1 MTERGLVRIADL
13 LTHRASIGDQ
23 IDSALMKVISHG
35 HFIMGPEVK
44 QLEADLVQY
53 CGASSAVTCGN
64 GTDALVLALRALGVG
79 VGDGVIVPAFTFA
92 ASAEAP
98 ALVGAT
104 PVFVDVDP
112 ETWCIDPSGIKAGL
126 DAARSAGLI
135 PRAVIAVDL
144 FGQPADYRRLQ
155 VVTSESGLFLV
166 ADAAQSFGGTREGLR
181 VGSLAPVTATSFFP
195 TKPLGCYGD
204 GGAVFTQDP
213 ELANVVASLRT
224 HGMGDHKY
232 DHVRVGTNS
241 RLDTIQAAVLIEK
254 LAVLDE
260 ELKLRQEAAG
270 RYLEMMDGELE
281 TQSVLSGSTSTWAQF
296 AVRVDGSSRERIRE
310 RLSTVGVETAVH
322 YPLPLNRQPA
332 FREFPTA
339 TNLGVSELLATE
351 VLALPLHPWI
361 EPAEQERV
369 VEALLGVK

>member
-254 LAVLDE
+254 LTVLDE

>member
-254 LAVLDE
+254 LTVLDE

-270 RYLEMMDGELE
+270 RYLEMVDGELE

>member
-1 MTERGLVRIADL
+1 
-13 LTHRASIGDQ
+13 
-23 IDSALMKVISHG
+23 MKVISHG

-144 FGQPADYRRLQ
+144 FGQPADYHRLQ

-254 LAVLDE
+254 LTVLDE

-361 EPAEQERV
+361 EPTEQERV

>member
-112 ETWCIDPSGIKAGL
+112 ETWCIDPRGIKAGL

-254 LAVLDE
+254 LTVLDE

-296 AVRVDGSSRERIRE
+296 AVRVNGSSRERIRE

>member
-254 LAVLDE
+254 LTVLDE

-270 RYLEMMDGELE
+270 RYLEMVDGELE
-281 TQSVLSGSTSTWAQF
+281 TQSELSGSTSTWAQF

-339 TNLGVSELLATE
+339 TDLGVSELLATE

>member
-1 MTERGLVRIADL
+1 MTERGLVRLADL

-213 ELANVVASLRT
+213 ELANVVVSLRT

>member
-1 MTERGLVRIADL
+1 MTERGLVRLADL

-361 EPAEQERV
+361 EPTEQERV

>member
-1 MTERGLVRIADL
+1 MTERGLVRLADL

-213 ELANVVASLRT
+213 ELANVVVSLRT

-254 LAVLDE
+254 LTVLDE